1 MQPTDDGREV
11 QYQVDPAST
20 ITPKVGSIEDIDGE
34 QVGILEADRHTTRG
48 DNMGGPLHPFLI
60 SNQVIA
66 RLLDGRGFKPVW
78 ANMNSAFVTRAKNI
92 ITNTTNGRAL
102 IQIMKEQAH
111 KSNRKFVQDIMQEI
125 DATKKNLS
133 ADEKDALHVIL
144 ELGAKNPAK
153 HLARVTKAA
162 KLLKDG
168 EITQSE
174 FEMIKS
180 QNADKIE
187 KYGPQVEF
195 LKKLGTMKSMATK
208 GNRTGFDKAF
218 KDHNDQFKNEDWYKK
233 IVNKYKNTTF
243 QDEASRFTFV
253 ERGAAMSR
261 LDGIAFAPPI
271 SQRLAESMD
280 FRGGK
285 NLDLVASVQLSKDP
299 DAFAIYTGSN
309 PKQEAKMSKNE
320 RFLRDQFMK
329 DPNFRKHP
337 SYDWMMLGP
346 ENADNFILEK
356 PVDPM
361 SLFPDYAKNHP
372 KESVRNGSKETIVGT
387 MKKSKIPLIIKT
399 KK

>member
-1 MQPTDDGREV
+1 M
-11 QYQVDPAST
+11 A
-20 ITPKVGSIEDIDGE
+20 
-34 QVGILEADRHTTRG
+34 TRG
-48 DNMGGPLHPFLI
+48 
-60 SNQVIA
+60 NQA
-66 RLLDGRGFKPVW
+66 
-78 ANMNSAFVTRAKNI
+78 
-92 ITNTTNGRAL
+92 
-102 IQIMKEQAH
+102 
-111 KSNRKFVQDIMQEI
+111 
-125 DATKKNLS
+125 
-133 ADEKDALHVIL
+133 
-144 ELGAKNPAK
+144 
-153 HLARVTKAA
+153 
-162 KLLKDG
+162 
-168 EITQSE
+168 
-174 FEMIKS
+174 
-180 QNADKIE
+180 
-187 KYGPQVEF
+187 
-195 LKKLGTMKSMATK
+195 
-208 GNRTGFDKAF
+208 GFDKAF

-253 ERGAAMSR
+253 ERGSAMSR

-271 SQRLAESMD
+271 SKRLAESMD

-299 DAFAIYTGSN
+299 DAFAIYTGN
-309 PKQEAKMSKNE
+309 DPKQEAKMSKNE

>member
-1 MQPTDDGREV
+1 
-11 QYQVDPAST
+11 
-20 ITPKVGSIEDIDGE
+20 
-34 QVGILEADRHTTRG
+34 
-48 DNMGGPLHPFLI
+48 
-60 SNQVIA
+60 
-66 RLLDGRGFKPVW
+66 
-78 ANMNSAFVTRAKNI
+78 MN
-92 ITNTTNGRAL
+92 
-102 IQIMKEQAH
+102 EEAH
-111 KSNRKFVQDIMQEI
+111 KSNRKFVQDIMQET
-125 DATKKNLS
+125 DSTKKNLS

-168 EITQSE
+168 EITQGE
-174 FEMIKS
+174 FELIKS

-187 KYGPQVEF
+187 KYGPQVDF

-208 GNRTGFDKAF
+208 GNRAGFDNAF
-218 KDHNDQFKNEDWYKK
+218 KAHNDQFKNQDWYKK
-233 IVNKYKNTTF
+233 IVKKYKNTTF

-253 ERGAAMSR
+253 ERGSAMSR
-261 LDGIAFAPPI
+261 LDGIPFAPPI
-271 SQRLAESMD
+271 GKRLAESMD

-299 DAFAIYTGSN
+299 DAFAIYTGN
-309 PKQEAKMSKNE
+309 DPKQEAKMSENE

-372 KESVRNGSKETIVGT
+372 KESVRNGTKETIVGT
-387 MKKSKIPLIIKT
+387 MKKSKIPLIIKA